1 MNNIL
6 KLIVLVFALIM
17 LTWIFSVNDG
27 TKTLTTQVT
36 VDSSPTPTVYAGWRS
51 SDYGYQTASPPS
63 YWINVAKTISNK
75 FPGTTPAGIWL
86 VGEADVSPPTGTV
99 LNMPSSGSYSNIRF
113 EGEDIAEPY
122 LKAFDASGIKVILQV
137 EPMNADVNT
146 LIDIVMN
153 RYKDHPSVIGFGLD
167 NEWYK
172 TCEEGCKAKAA
183 DVISWN
189 NKLHLI
195 NSKYVLMIKHF
206 DKSKLPT
213 QIPKDILVID
223 DSQENENLNTLVSE
237 HVAMEKQY
245 PKNPYG
251 AQIGYP
257 SDKIIWGSM
266 SDPVK
271 QLGSAVQTA
280 IGRPIS
286 VFWVDFSITEV
297 FPPLQYNGAK
307 LQIKD
312 LNLLQYQSLFTGFYR

>member
-1 MNNIL
+1 MNNKL
-6 KLIVLVFALIM
+6 KQIVLVVALIM
-17 LTWIFSVNDG
+17 LIWIVSVNDI
-27 TKTLTTQVT
+27 TKTLTTQLT
-36 VDSSPTPTVYAGWRS
+36 IDSSPTPTPTVYAGWRS
-51 SDYGYQTASPPS
+51 SGYGYQIALPPS
-63 YWINVAKTISNK
+63 YWVNVATTISKK
-75 FPGTTPAGIWL
+75 FPGTIPAGIWIL
-86 VGEADVSPPTGTV
+86 GEADVSATV
-99 LNMPSSGSYSNIRF
+99 LDMPSSGSYSNIRF

-122 LKAFDASGIKVILQV
+122 LAAFDAAGVKVILQV
-137 EPMNADVNT
+137 EPMNADINS

-153 RYKDHPSVIGFGLD
+153 RYKVHPSLIGFGID

-172 TCEEGCKAKAA
+172 TCEEGCEATAA

-189 NKLHLI
+189 NKLHSI
-195 NSKYVLMIKHF
+195 NSNYVLMIKHF
-206 DKSKLPT
+206 DASKLPT
-213 QIPKDILVID
+213 GIPKDILIID
-223 DSQENENLNTLVSE
+223 DSQQNENLNTLVSE
-237 HVAMEKQY
+237 HVAMENQY
-245 PKNPYG
+245 PENPYG

-312 LNLLQYQSLFTGFYR
+312 LNLLQYQLSLIHI